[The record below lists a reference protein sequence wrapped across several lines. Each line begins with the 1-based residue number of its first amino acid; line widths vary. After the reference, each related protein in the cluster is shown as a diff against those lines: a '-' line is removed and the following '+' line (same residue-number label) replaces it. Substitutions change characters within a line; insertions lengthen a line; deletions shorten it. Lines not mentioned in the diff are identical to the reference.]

1 MKKAKK
7 QIEKGEK
14 KKVQTKNNKEKKK
27 RKRGKKKE
35 KKEKKK
41 KGGRKKKEKMGYWR
55 SGRLRQS
62 GGERRQPGGI
72 GRWRRASG
80 EGLVIEVVLA
90 GRAECE
96 WLAFVC

>member
-1 MKKAKK
+1 MKKANRKRR
-7 QIEKGEK
+7 EKRK
-14 KKVQTKNNKEKKK
+14 CRLKIIKRRKK

-62 GGERRQPGGI
+62 GGERR
-72 GRWRRASG
+72 
-80 EGLVIEVVLA
+80 
-90 GRAECE
+90 
-96 WLAFVC
+96 